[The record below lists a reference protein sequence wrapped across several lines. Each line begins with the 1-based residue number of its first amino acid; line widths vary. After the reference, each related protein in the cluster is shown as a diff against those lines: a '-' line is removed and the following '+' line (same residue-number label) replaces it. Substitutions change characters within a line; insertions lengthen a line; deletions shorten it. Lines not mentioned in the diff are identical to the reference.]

1 MRIIESYLQET
12 KLNKRRRQLTVSVLT
27 VLSLIVAVSVSWN
40 LHLTGI
46 TMANGAFCGQNEHI
60 HTEECAG
67 CTLEEHLHELSCYSD
82 PNADV
87 ENTAIW
93 EATLPD
99 TLTGRWSKDIVA
111 IAKSQIGYLES
122 ERNYILADD
131 GETRQGYTRYGAWYG
146 NPHGEW
152 NVMFL
157 SFCMRYADIP
167 NDIIPSTGGAYSLR
181 SYLEMEGMLKT
192 GPYTPKAGDI
202 IIFED
207 DTIGIVTEIGE
218 ENLSVI
224 IGDFENTVA
233 EKEFDIA
240 HLKVSGYVDMTA
252 LTNEHC
258 PPEIF
263 EQSFK
268 GEDYTVEVVYD
279 TTSELPEDA
288 TLTVTELT
296 EQTQSYTDTI
306 EEKLDE
312 NRELNSIRLFDI
324 SFTLNGEAVEPLE
337 GSQVLVN
344 IFFHD
349 GFTLAE
355 EENLEIFH
363 FDDSGGA
370 EKIDGQVENNETVE
384 FSTDSF
390 SVYAVAS
397 SAETRAAGDRAFI
410 TFNSNNGSGGTVPS
424 RVTTTQG
431 EMITLPTYTGTKN
444 GLVFVGWSQ
453 TSGDTAGSDTVY
465 AAGTLY
471 TVPTTRFITLYAIYG
486 EVDPKY
492 TVTFN
497 VNGGSTAAPGS
508 VTAGPDEDVT
518 LPDYTGTN
526 GTKVF
531 VGWSTSNNAT
541 GQSQY
546 TTPVYKPGTS
556 YTPQANV
563 TLYAT
568 WASVDVDAEFFIRK
582 DGIIPT
588 EPQSHSVSD
597 YTSGISIEGAIKI
610 GEFYTNSSVGVGS
623 RLNQMPT
630 DEQIKAV
637 FDEYDPNTQFILW
650 YVVKNEWGGWHVDG
664 VVLEKSLVSLSYDAN
679 APAGVWTNMPDGA
692 QFAVDTV
699 TYVGLHGGTGTTYRT
714 PVRNDGYIFVGWNT
728 EPDGSG
734 YTYQTGDSIT
744 MTESKV
750 LYAEWKK
757 DIHTLILNKV
767 DSNDFA
773 LLPGAIF
780 TLYQESETG
789 FEPMQTLTT
798 GSGGRI
804 DFGEIETDTIYKL
817 VEDKPPGG
825 YSIINES
832 FCFKIDTVD
841 DALALVFCDESGD
854 EISKPLAINGE
865 YAPSTKIL
873 TVQVENLAG
882 YALPSTGGVGTYLFT
897 IGGLI
902 LILSPLIYG
911 LSLKRKSGRRL

>member
-60 HTEECAG
+60 HTEECVE

-87 ENTAIW
+87 EDTAIW

-122 ERNYILADD
+122 ERNFILADD

-146 NPHGEW
+146 NSHGEW

-240 HLKVSGYVDMTA
+240 NLKVSGYVDMTA

-258 PPEIF
+258 LPEIF

-279 TTSELPEDA
+279 TKSELPEGA

-296 EQTQSYTDTI
+296 EQTKSYTDTI
-306 EEKLDE
+306 EEMLDE
-312 NRELNSIRLFDI
+312 NKELSSIRLFDI
-324 SFTLNGEAVEPLE
+324 SFTLNGEVVEPLE
-337 GSQVLVN
+337 GSQVGVS
-344 IFFHD
+344 IFFRD

-397 SAETRAAGDRAFI
+397 SAETRAEGDRATI
-410 TFNSNNGSGGTVPS
+410 TFDHNNAFYAEYGKAN
-424 RVTTTQG
+424 
-431 EMITLPTYTGTKN
+431 PTYT
-444 GLVFVGWSQ
+444 V
-453 TSGDTAGSDTVY
+453 
-465 AAGTLY
+465 
-471 TVPTTRFITLYAIYG
+471 RFDA
-486 EVDPKY
+486 
-492 TVTFN
+492 
-497 VNGGSTAAPGS
+497 NGGSTTAPSSITVDSGN
-508 VTAGPDEDVT
+508 DVV

-526 GTKVF
+526 GRKVF
-531 VGWSTSNNAT
+531 VGWSTINNAT
-541 GQSQY
+541 DSGKY
-546 TTPVYKPGTS
+546 TTPVYKPNTI
-556 YTPQANV
+556 YTPTANV
-563 TLYAT
+563 RLYAT
-568 WASVDVDAEFFIRK
+568 WASVNVDAKFFIRK

-588 EPQSHSVSD
+588 EPQGHSVSE
-597 YTSGISIEGAIKI
+597 YTSGISIAGAIKI

-637 FDEYDPNTQFILW
+637 FNEYDPNTQFILW
-650 YVVKNEWGGWHVDG
+650 YVVKHEETWHVDG
-664 VVLEKSLVSLSYDAN
+664 VVLDKSLVSLSYDAN

-692 QFAVDTV
+692 QFPVDTV
-699 TYVGLHGGTGTTYRT
+699 TYVGLHGGTGSDYRI
-714 PVRNDGYIFVGWNT
+714 PSRNDGYIFVGWNT

-734 YTYQTGDSIT
+734 YTYQTGDNIT

-757 DIHTLILNKV
+757 DTHTLILNKV
-767 DSNDFA
+767 DSNDDSA
-773 LLPGAIF
+773 LLPGATF
-780 TLYQESETG
+780 TLYKKSETG
-789 FEPMQTLTT
+789 FEHMQTLTT

-804 DFGEIETDTIYKL
+804 DFGKIETDTIYKL

-832 FCFKIDTVD
+832 FCFKIATVD
-841 DALALVFCDESGD
+841 GALAVVFCDDSGN
-854 EISKPLAINGE
+854 EVSNPLAITGG
-865 YAPSTKIL
+865 YDPSTKII

-882 YALPSTGGVGTYLFT
+882 YALPSTGGIGTYLF
-897 IGGLI
+897 IICGLI
-902 LILSPLIYG
+902 LIISPLIYG
-911 LSLKRKSGRRL
+911 FSLRGKSGRRL